1 MSYGRRHALRV
12 MRLQA
17 CQSVCIPSV
26 HTQMRYH
33 TVAHYRTR
41 GKQGKL
47 TVLILPPLSISF
59 FLPPVLLVASRTRA
73 SSPRSCAVRQLKN
86 GKRAGAKDRLIL
98 GTR

>member
-17 CQSVCIPSV
+17 CQSVCIPRV

-33 TVAHYRTR
+33 TVAHSHSRETR
-41 GKQGKL
+41 ETHGSHPSK
-47 TVLILPPLSISF
+47 VFPIV
-59 FLPPVLLVASRTRA
+59 LPPVLLVASRTRA